1 MPKPPSSTIWQLI
14 DTVAIVFSRAY
25 MLARARA
32 ASLPSP
38 VLRLIARRDHTHWEA
53 RMLERE
59 LAVFRGIRTRIEPQR
74 RPQYTPEQRMEI
86 LQIMRL
92 RGWSAK
98 QAADRFVLHPNT
110 VRSWIKALKN
120 KKRGNRLFGAPP
132 WNKYHEAVRWLVH
145 ELRCMCPER
154 EFGSRTIAR
163 HILRAGIR
171 ISRTTVRRILTEPPP
186 TKPGRRKFD
195 LDDFTTLRASH
206 LMNPT
211 KPNRLWHL
219 DLTCVRILWLHLRIA
234 AIVDGFSRRLIALKV
249 YRTAP
254 TTEQMVALLQH
265 AIKREGRPRFLI
277 TDHGCQ
283 FQKVFESKLNLLGVK
298 LIQGRVGSW
307 YINLKVERL
316 FRTLKLWQRLSLMV
330 LSTRSIQRRLDR
342 YSVWYNRYRPHAS
355 LGLLTPDEAV
365 TGRSLPEAIPIR
377 WHGDVEPSFEVARG
391 TPG

>member
-1 MPKPPSSTIWQLI
+1 
-14 DTVAIVFSRAY
+14 
-25 MLARARA
+25 
-32 ASLPSP
+32 
-38 VLRLIARRDHTHWEA
+38 
-53 RMLERE
+53 
-59 LAVFRGIRTRIEPQR
+59 
-74 RPQYTPEQRMEI
+74 
-86 LQIMRL
+86 
-92 RGWSAK
+92 
-98 QAADRFVLHPNT
+98 
-110 VRSWIKALKN
+110 
-120 KKRGNRLFGAPP
+120 
-132 WNKYHEAVRWLVH
+132 
-145 ELRCMCPER
+145 MCPER

-186 TKPGRRKFD
+186 TKPSRRRSD

-211 KPNRLWHL
+211 KPNRVWHL
-219 DLTCVRILWLHLRIA
+219 DLTSVQVLWLHLRIA

-254 TTEQMVALLQH
+254 TTEQMITLLQQ

-283 FQKVFESKLNLLGVK
+283 FRKVFEDKLYLLGVK
-298 LIQGRVGSW
+298 FVQGRVGSW
-307 YINLKVERL
+307 LINLKVERL

-330 LSTRSIQRRLDR
+330 LSNRSIQRRLDR

-365 TGRSLPEAIPIR
+365 ARRRAPEAIPIR
-377 WHGDVEPSFEVARG
+377 WCGDVEPSFEVAREHLDDD
-391 TPG
+391 PHLPIIKIDAELQPRFAA